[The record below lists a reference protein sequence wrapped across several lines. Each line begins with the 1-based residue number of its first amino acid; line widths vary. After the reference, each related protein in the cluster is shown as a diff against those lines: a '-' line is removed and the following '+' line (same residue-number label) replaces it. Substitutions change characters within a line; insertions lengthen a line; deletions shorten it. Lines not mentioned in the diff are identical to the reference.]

1 MARRRDRF
9 GKRFHRPLHY
19 GNSMQVWQGY
29 FVATLKSWISG
40 CVFVLTA
47 YCLWSLNRG
56 LDLTDESYYL
66 AAAIHPKAVRV
77 WATAMHWLTAPL
89 WDISGSL
96 LAFRALGFALL
107 TMSSVIMALGAARVF
122 QQIHRQEEGRC
133 QQTLLIVAGSVASAM
148 LYHSFVPFTPSYN
161 LLAVTGAYLSL
172 GIACFSVKITGS
184 GRLLLLQCLAGIALA
199 IAFLAKFSTGT
210 IAWTCVCCLT
220 VVCGAT
226 FRHRLI
232 GVSCI
237 TLAMLATLL
246 VFVVCHGSIA
256 ETLAQF
262 RLGVLVYMLGANET
276 FPARLL
282 RYSRETWAFMT
293 MVGADFSIP
302 LVFLTAY
309 AFRPHRWL
317 LLTGFAGLIFV
328 VASQGYFLGGMER
341 HEQQAA
347 PLLMIVAFALF
358 AIPRQYWRNAR
369 SRCLLATLAL
379 LPFGIAIGS
388 FNPIHVQVLLSL
400 APWGILVALPASA
413 TQGNILSRPQGLV
426 LTALFLTIIAVQT
439 ISNGLLAPYRQYL
452 PLTAQNEAMEL
463 PELGTVL
470 LDGKTRE
477 TYRQLQQLAVA
488 CHIQKH
494 AAFVGLYNIPGIALI
509 LDAIPVGLPILQD
522 RVSTEAVLGQLT
534 QQQLSTA
541 VVAIDRDTESYDSS
555 MPKQLASFPDGYR
568 SCGAVTLP
576 FQDQNVELWIGT
588 AG

>member
-1 MARRRDRF
+1 
-9 GKRFHRPLHY
+9 
-19 GNSMQVWQGY
+19 MQDWQGF
-29 FVATLKSWISG
+29 FVSTLKSWIGG
-40 CVFVLTA
+40 CVLILTA

-66 AAAIHPKAVRV
+66 AAAIHPEAVRL

-89 WDISGSL
+89 WHISGSL
-96 LAFRALGFALL
+96 LAFRALGFAILS
-107 TMSSVIMALGAARVF
+107 MSSVVMALGAAHVF
-122 QQIHRQEEGRC
+122 QQVHCQEKCRR
-133 QQTLLIVAGSVASAM
+133 QQTLLISAGSVTSAL

-161 LLAVTGAYLSL
+161 LLAVSGAYLSL
-172 GIACFSVKITGS
+172 GITCFSVNTAS
-184 GRLLLLQCLAGIALA
+184 SVRLPLMQCLAGIALA

-210 IAWTCVCCLT
+210 IAWTFICCLT
-220 VVCGAT
+220 VACGAT
-226 FRHRLI
+226 FRHRVI
-232 GVSCI
+232 GVLCI
-237 TLAMLATLL
+237 TLAMLATLF
-246 VFVVCHGSIA
+246 VFVICHGSFA

-262 RLGVLVYMLGANET
+262 RQGILVYMLGANET

-282 RYSRETWAFMT
+282 RYSRETWAFMAV
-293 MVGADFSIP
+293 VGVNFSIP

-309 AFRPHRWL
+309 AFRPRRWL
-317 LLTGFAGLIFV
+317 LLTGFAGFVCV
-328 VASQGYFLGGMER
+328 VATRGYFLGGMER

-347 PLLMIVAFALF
+347 PLLLIAAFALF
-358 AIPRQYWRNAR
+358 AIPRQFWRNAQ

-400 APWGILVALPASA
+400 APWGILVALLASDS
-413 TQGNILSRPQGLV
+413 QGSNLSRPQGLLLV
-426 LTALFLTIIAVQT
+426 AIFFTIIAAQT
-439 ISNGLLAPYRQYL
+439 ISNGLLAPYRLYL

-477 TYRQLQQLAVA
+477 TYRRLQQLAFA
-488 CHIQKH
+488 CHIQKS
-494 AAFVGLYNIPGIALI
+494 APFVGLYNIPGVALI

-522 RVSTEAVLGQLT
+522 RVSTELVLDQLT
-534 QQQLSTA
+534 EHQLSTA
-541 VVAIDRDTESYDSS
+541 VIAIDRDTESYDSS
-555 MPKQLASFPDGYR
+555 MPKQLASFPGGYR

-576 FQDQNVELWIGT
+576 FQDQNVELWTGT